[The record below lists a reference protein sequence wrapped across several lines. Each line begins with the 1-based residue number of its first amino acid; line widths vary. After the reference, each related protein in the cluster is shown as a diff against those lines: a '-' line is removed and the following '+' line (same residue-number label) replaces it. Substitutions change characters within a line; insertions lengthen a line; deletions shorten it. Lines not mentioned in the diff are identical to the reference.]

1 MKIKMLTDVNKEGIK
16 YTKGESY
23 NIDKPDADKWVSRG
37 YATKEEKAKK
47 ETEEK
52 KQKEL
57 KKK

>member
-23 NIDKPDADKWVSRG
+23 NIDKSDAEKWVSRG

-47 ETEEK
+47 ETKVLKVK
-52 KQKEL
+52 KETK
-57 KKK
+57 

>member
-1 MKIKMLTDVNKEGIK
+1 MLTDVNKEGIK

-47 ETEEK
+47 ETKVLKVK
-52 KQKEL
+52 KETK
-57 KKK
+57 